1 MTEAAKVTGTRL
13 HFVQWLRVFLI
24 ALVVAHHAGQPYGP
38 TGGSWPVSDPANSD
52 LLLPFFA
59 VNAAFFMG
67 FFFLISGYFIEGS
80 YDRHG
85 PRAFLQSRLLRLG
98 VPLVLIVVFLNGG
111 IAHSDSQSQSG
122 YFGFLWKDYIGGQ
135 MEFGPL
141 WFIAHL
147 LVYAVLYAL
156 WRLFMTATAAMQ
168 EPAVPGH
175 LAVAAYTLAL
185 ILATYLVR
193 QVWPQDVWVR
203 FLGFIPMEPMHM
215 PQYASLFVIGIIAS
229 RGDWFRRVPKG
240 LAYTWFWTAV
250 VVFGLAAAMTSPGV
264 DLPGGLTAEGFWR
277 MIDSVICV
285 GMILGLL
292 VFFREHADHSGALS
306 VRLAGSAYGVYLL
319 HVYIVVGLQMAI
331 VDMPLGPLTKFLVV
345 TIAALILSFGL
356 VDILR
361 RIPAVRRLI

>member
-1 MTEAAKVTGTRL
+1 MSEAVEETVRTL

-85 PRAFLQSRLLRLG
+85 RRDFLRSRLLRLG
-98 VPLVLIVVFLNGG
+98 LPLVLIVVFVNGS
-111 IAHSDSQSQSG
+111 IAFADFQGQRG
-122 YFGFLWKDYIGGQ
+122 YLAFLWNDYIGGQ

-147 LVYAVLYAL
+147 LVYAILYTI
-156 WRLFMTATAAMQ
+156 WRTFTAKPAPTAR
-168 EPAVPGH
+168 PTVPGH
-175 LAVAAYTLAL
+175 SAVAAYTFAL
-185 ILATYLVR
+185 ILVTYLVR

-203 FLGFIPMEPMHM
+203 FLWFIPLEPMHL
-215 PQYASLFVIGIIAS
+215 PQYASLFVIGVIAS
-229 RGDWFRRVPKG
+229 RGDWFRRIPRR
-240 LAYTWFWTAV
+240 LAYTWFWIAAFL
-250 VVFGLAAAMTSPGV
+250 FGIAAAMAAPGV
-264 DLPGGLTAEGFWR
+264 SVPGGLTAEGFWR
-277 MIDSVICV
+277 TIDSVICV

-292 VFFREHADHSGALS
+292 VFFREHVDSSGPLGA
-306 VRLAGSAYGVYLL
+306 RLASSVYGVYLV
-319 HVYIVVGLQMAI
+319 HVYVVVGLQVAI
-331 VDMPLGPLTKFLVV
+331 VGLPWGPLTKFLIV
-345 TIAALILSFGL
+345 TLASLALTFALI
-356 VDILR
+356 DTLR
-361 RIPAVRRLI
+361 RIPALRRII